1 MSGRQAGGDLLVRV
15 LDFVTAC
22 RQDDPLGEYPHVGD
36 IQWWFRDAAL
46 EDTNLWCFWV
56 SAQGSD
62 VAVGLTIDDEIVC
75 LVHPQARGTALDSV
89 VRAWARERLAEQA
102 RQQRLDRPYT
112 IREDVADDNPD
123 KIALLEQEGFTR
135 GDWSYLRHTRMLSA
149 PLPSPQLPD
158 GFTLRHVAGDE
169 DLDARA
175 ALHRDSFYPYTSAT
189 LEESTALYRRA
200 MRMPGYD
207 PHLDVVVVAPD
218 GTFAAGCILW
228 MDGTTKVG
236 LVEPLGTRPDFRR
249 RALATA
255 VVLEGLHQLQAR
267 GMTRVLATGISP
279 GEGCA
284 IPPAF
289 TSSRFV
295 FQALGFTSLR
305 TVFRYSQQQHVS

>member
-1 MSGRQAGGDLLVRV
+1 MSEISSGGSVMLHWR
-15 LDFVTAC
+15 TRTSGAS
-22 RQDDPLGEYPHVGD
+22 GS
-36 IQWWFRDAAL
+36 AA
-46 EDTNLWCFWV
+46 
-56 SAQGSD
+56 SSD
-62 VAVGLTIDDEIVC
+62 VAVGFTIHDEIVC
-75 LVHPQARGTALDSV
+75 LVHPQGGDRPRQRRTRLG
-89 VRAWARERLAEQA
+89 RERLAEQA

-112 IREDVADDNPD
+112 ICEDVADDNPD
-123 KIALLEQEGFTR
+123 KIALLEQEGFTL
-135 GDWSYLRHTRMLSA
+135 GDSSDLCHTRMLSA

-189 LEESTALYRRA
+189 LEELTALYRRA

-207 PHLDVVVVAPD
+207 PHLDVVVVTPD

-228 MDGTTKVG
+228 MDGTNKVG

-305 TVFRYSQQQHVS
+305 TVFRYSEQQDVS